1 LATAFLAAGT
11 RTPFGRYGGALSAV
25 RPDGL
30 AAHVIRQLGAAL
42 PAVSWGAVEVILGC
56 ANQADE
62 NNRDVARMASLLA
75 GFPPEVTGTTVN
87 RLRGSG
93 ADAIGARRALAT
105 MCVGV
110 GQGDA
115 VLVESP

>member
-1 LATAFLAAGT
+1 MATAFVAAGT

-25 RPDGL
+25 RPDDL
-30 AAHVIRQLGAAL
+30 AAYVIGQLGAAL
-42 PAVSWGAVEVILGC
+42 PAVSRGAVEVILGC
-56 ANQADE
+56 AGQAGE
-62 NNRDVARMASLLA
+62 NNRDAARMASLLA
-75 GFPPEVTGTTVN
+75 GLPPEVTGTTAS

-93 ADAIGARRALAT
+93 ADAIGARRALAA
-105 MCVGV
+105 MCIGV